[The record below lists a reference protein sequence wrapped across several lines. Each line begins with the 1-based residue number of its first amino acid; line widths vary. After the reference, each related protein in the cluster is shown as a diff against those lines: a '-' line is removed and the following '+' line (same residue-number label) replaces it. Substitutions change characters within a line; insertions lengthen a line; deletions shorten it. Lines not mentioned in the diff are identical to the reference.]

1 MRKITI
7 LFASVAIIAAVCSC
21 VREENFQEIDPVD
34 PGTVSFVLGGIDTRS
49 EAPSTIET
57 FTYRLGEDGNGHIF
71 TIDETVTDMGDLGD
85 GPRAPRT
92 KGSPAYTSNV
102 AAVYGG
108 SFNGVIYGGTSQIAG
123 DGSFDESGGFWR
135 RILGS
140 DPWLQADPLTFFL
153 RMPASANGMS
163 GLAYNASATAKTVS
177 FNYTTPAKAEDQ
189 QDILF
194 ATRTIDKATYDSEL
208 ASAGGAKVLFRHA
221 LTGVKFAIGN
231 NTTRDDERFPE
242 DQVQTFITK
251 VEIKGLKDKGSAVFS
266 PDNSQEEDSDKTNV
280 YSSSSSFTW
289 TIDNTSTDAV
299 FTQTFDQNNI
309 IDFVSGDEYDGPDS
323 FYAAGQNRNLNDSQ
337 ASLTFW
343 FIPQDITTALEIDVT
358 FRVWDGAFYGDEVTM
373 TLKLGQLVAAQTND
387 TNKSWKAGQLR
398 TFSLSPGL
406 VDVDITDEMSEDK
419 TEKSNVVIKNT
430 GNKDAYMRVA
440 IVGNWVNTA
449 TGEIVAPWDA
459 DNTTY
464 GRFVGLPGTGWTK
477 NSSDGFWYYSEVVE
491 PGKSPAVNI
500 FSTYTVGTAPV
511 IEGVESVGLI
521 MDLIVQ
527 AVDAAAGTSCEA
539 AWNSVL

>member
-7 LFASVAIIAAVCSC
+7 LFASAAIIAAVCSC
-21 VREENFQEIDPVD
+21 VREENFQEIEPVD
-34 PGTVSFVLGGIDTRS
+34 PGTVSLVLGGIETRS
-49 EAPSTIET
+49 ETPSTVET

-71 TIDETVTDMGDLGD
+71 TLDETVTEMGDLGD
-85 GPRAPRT
+85 APRAPRT

-108 SFNGVIYGGTSQIAG
+108 SFNGVIYGGSSQIAG
-123 DGSFDESGGFWR
+123 DGPFAESGGFWR
-135 RILGS
+135 RFLGS
-140 DPWLQADPLTFFL
+140 DPWVSNDELTFFL

-163 GLAYNASATAKTVS
+163 GLAYNTTAKTVS
-177 FNYTTPAKAEDQ
+177 FDYTTPATASDQ

-194 ATRTIDKATYDSEL
+194 ATRTVDKATYDSEL

-231 NTTRDDERFPE
+231 NTTDDDERFPE
-242 DQVQTFITK
+242 DEVQTFITK

-266 PDNSQEEDSDKTNV
+266 PDNSQEEDADNTDV
-280 YSSSSSFTW
+280 YSSRSSFTW
-289 TIDNTSTDAV
+289 TIDDTSTDAV
-299 FTQTFDQNNI
+299 FTQTYDQNNI
-309 IDFVSGDEYDGPDS
+309 VDFVSGDDYDGADS

-358 FRVWDGAFYGDEVTM
+358 FYVWNGVSQGEEVTM
-373 TLKLGQLVAAQTND
+373 TLNLGQLIAAQSSTI
-387 TNKSWKAGQLR
+387 NKTWKAGQLR
-398 TFSLSPGL
+398 TFSLSPGV
-406 VDVDITDEMSEDK
+406 VDVEITDEMSDDK

-464 GRFVGLPGTGWTK
+464 GSFVGLPGTGWTK
-477 NSSDGFWYYSEVVE
+477 KSDGFWYYSEVVE

-500 FSTYTVGTAPV
+500 FTTYTVGTAPTV
-511 IEGVESVGLI
+511 EGVESVGLI

-527 AVDAAAGTSCEA
+527 AVDAAARSTCED